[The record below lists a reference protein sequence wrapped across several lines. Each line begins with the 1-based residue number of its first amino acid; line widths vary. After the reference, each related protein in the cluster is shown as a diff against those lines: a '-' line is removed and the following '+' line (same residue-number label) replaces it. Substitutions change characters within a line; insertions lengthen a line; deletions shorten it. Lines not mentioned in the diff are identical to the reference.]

1 SEYHYE
7 YTACDSSGSR
17 WRVAVPHTP
26 GLCTGL
32 PDPVRGTECS
42 FSCKAGEFLEMQTQM
57 CRPCAAG
64 TYSLGTG
71 VRFDEWDEVPHGFAN
86 VATNME
92 VDDSFGDV
100 AENCTA
106 STWVPLGDYVAS
118 NTDECMATLMYAV
131 SLKQSGTVTF
141 EYIYPDSSIVFE
153 FFVGCLTLS
162 LKVQNDQC
170 QPTVE
175 ESRWMRTTEKG
186 WEFHSVELSRGNNV
200 LYWRTTAFSVWS
212 KVPKPVLVRNIGI
225 TGRGVSGVTHSPPRY
240 LSLLPLPGVAFTS
253 ECFPCKPGTF
263 APATGSAACQPC
275 PADTFSGKG
284 ATACQP
290 CDPDTY
296 AVCEAGKGRGD
307 VGSRADLTSPGGDS
321 VGAPHKPDTYAR
333 DTLGG
338 EAGSGAHPGTHAH
351 DRSYRDRELRDG
363 HATHWGHPCG
373 DCGELAPPLKDSLA
387 GSKTRTSRMVGTAL
401 GSPGCVGS
409 PALSPSAEPG
419 SGSCKPRPPC
429 TDKDFFY
436 THTACDADGE
446 TQLMYKWAEPKICSE
461 ELPQAARLPPSG
473 IKTRCPPCNPGF
485 AKGNGSS
492 CQPCPYGSYSN
503 GSACLSCPEGTE
515 PALGLEYKWWN
526 VLPPNMETTVLSGIN
541 FEYKGIA
548 GWEVAGDYIY
558 TAAGASDSDFMILTL
573 VVPGFS
579 PPSPVLEDTESR
591 EVARITFV
599 FETLC
604 SVGCELYFM
613 VVSGETQQFGGDTGV
628 NSRTNTPVETWT
640 GSTGKQSYTYLV
652 EKNATMSFTWAFQR
666 TPYHE
671 AGRRFTSDVAKLYSI
686 NVTNVQG
693 GVASFCRRCAPQP
706 TGSCAPCSP
715 GSAVDPSSGTCQ
727 PCPPGTYLRGHP
739 SDGTPTCHPCGPGT
753 CSNQLRSLCYNN
765 CSLALALP
773 GRMLRFE
780 FPSLGMGAGVGTGP
794 SFTPKGLPYSHH
806 FRLSLCG
813 HQAIVVPPDI
823 TGARAAVS
831 SQPISLGDHLLGVT
845 TSSVLDNIV
854 SPPELF
860 PPGHP
865 DLPDIIF
872 FFRSN
877 DMTQPCS
884 GGRATTIR
892 LRCDPLHLGTGTLAV
907 PSKCPEGTCDG
918 CTFHFLWVTAEGC
931 PRCSSSHHR
940 PIVGACI
947 GGVQKTTY
955 VWREPRLCHGGDAL
969 PPQVI
974 QACRSMDFWLKVGI
988 STGTCVAILLAALAA
1003 YFWKKTQKLEYKYSK
1018 LVMDAV
1024 ARESDATSPDSCA
1037 IMEGEDA
1044 EDELLFA
1051 TEMSLFGKLKALT
1064 AKRMPDGFD
1073 SVPLKTSS
1081 SSTKQEL

>member
-1 SEYHYE
+1 MAGTGARWMPLALCLAVAVSPGRTGEQLHVCKESEYHYE

-42 FSCKAGEFLEMQTQM
+42 FSCKAGEFLEMQTQT

-86 VATNME
+86 VATNLE
-92 VDDSFGDV
+92 VDDGFGDA

-118 NTDECMATLMYAV
+118 NTDECTATLMYAV

-153 FFVGCLTLS
+153 FF
-162 LKVQNDQC
+162 VQNDQC

-225 TGRGVSGVTHSPPRY
+225 TG
-240 LSLLPLPGVAFTS
+240 VAFTS

-263 APATGSAACQPC
+263 APTAGSTTCQPC

-296 AVCEAGKGRGD
+296 
-307 VGSRADLTSPGGDS
+307 
-321 VGAPHKPDTYAR
+321 
-333 DTLGG
+333 
-338 EAGSGAHPGTHAH
+338 
-351 DRSYRDRELRDG
+351 
-363 HATHWGHPCG
+363 
-373 DCGELAPPLKDSLA
+373 
-387 GSKTRTSRMVGTAL
+387 
-401 GSPGCVGS
+401 
-409 PALSPSAEPG
+409 AEPG

-436 THTACDADGE
+436 THTACDAGGE

-461 ELPQAARLPPSG
+461 ELPQAARLPSSG
-473 IKTRCPPCNPGF
+473 VKTRCPPCNPGF
-485 AKGNGSS
+485 AKGNSS
-492 CQPCPYGSYSN
+492 TCQPCPYGFYSN
-503 GSACLSCPEGTE
+503 GS
-515 PALGLEYKWWN
+515 
-526 VLPPNMETTVLSGIN
+526 
-541 FEYKGIA
+541 

-613 VVSGETQQFGGDTGV
+613 VGV
-628 NSRTNTPVETWT
+628 NSHTNTPVETWT

-727 PCPPGTYLRGHP
+727 PCPPGTYLQGHP

-753 CSNQLRSLCYNN
+753 HSNQLRSLCYNN
-765 CSLALALP
+765 CSLVLALP
-773 GRMLRFE
+773 GRMLHFE
-780 FPSLGMGAGVGTGP
+780 FPSLGQGAGVGTGP
-794 SFTPKGLPYSHH
+794 SFTPKGLRYSHH

-813 HQAIVVPPDI
+813 HQGRKMASCADNVTAGRGGPARVVTSYVCQAILVPPDV
-823 TGARAAVS
+823 TGAHAAVS
-831 SQPISLGDHLLGVT
+831 SQPVSLGDHLLGVT
-845 TSSVLDNIV
+845 TSSVLDGIV
-854 SPPELF
+854 SPPEHF
-860 PPGHP
+860 PPSHP

-892 LRCDPLHLGTGTLAV
+892 LRCDPLRLGTGTLAV

-940 PIVGACI
+940 AIVGACI
-947 GGVQKTTY
+947 GGVQVPPRAPGWATIPTAP
-955 VWREPRLCHGGDAL
+955 EPPFPPSENHLRVAGAPAVPRRGRPAAAGDPGVPERGFLAKSGNFHWDVRGRLAGRARRL
-969 PPQVI
+969 
-974 QACRSMDFWLKVGI
+974 F
-988 STGTCVAILLAALAA
+988 
-1003 YFWKKTQKLEYKYSK
+1003 LEKDSK
-1018 LVMDAV
+1018 LVMDAA
-1024 ARESDATSPDSCA
+1024 ARETDATSPDSCA

-1081 SSTKQEL
+1081 SSTDREL

>member
-1 SEYHYE
+1 
-7 YTACDSSGSR
+7 
-17 WRVAVPHTP
+17 
-26 GLCTGL
+26 
-32 PDPVRGTECS
+32 
-42 FSCKAGEFLEMQTQM
+42 MQTQT

-86 VATNME
+86 VATNLE
-92 VDDSFGDV
+92 VDDGFGDA

-118 NTDECMATLMYAV
+118 NTDECTATLMYAV

-153 FFVGCLTLS
+153 FF
-162 LKVQNDQC
+162 VQNDQC

-212 KVPKPVLVRNIGI
+212 KVPKPVL
-225 TGRGVSGVTHSPPRY
+225 
-240 LSLLPLPGVAFTS
+240 
-253 ECFPCKPGTF
+253 
-263 APATGSAACQPC
+263 
-275 PADTFSGKG
+275 
-284 ATACQP
+284 
-290 CDPDTY
+290 
-296 AVCEAGKGRGD
+296 
-307 VGSRADLTSPGGDS
+307 
-321 VGAPHKPDTYAR
+321 
-333 DTLGG
+333 
-338 EAGSGAHPGTHAH
+338 
-351 DRSYRDRELRDG
+351 
-363 HATHWGHPCG
+363 
-373 DCGELAPPLKDSLA
+373 
-387 GSKTRTSRMVGTAL
+387 
-401 GSPGCVGS
+401 
-409 PALSPSAEPG
+409 
-419 SGSCKPRPPC
+419 
-429 TDKDFFY
+429 
-436 THTACDADGE
+436 

-461 ELPQAARLPPSG
+461 ELPQATRLPSSG
-473 IKTRCPPCNPGF
+473 VKTRCPPCNPGF
-485 AKGNGSS
+485 AKGNSS
-492 CQPCPYGSYSN
+492 TCQPCPYGFYSN

-515 PALGLEYKWWN
+515 PVLGLEYKWWN

-599 FETLC
+599 FETFC

-613 VVSGETQQFGGDTGV
+613 VGV
-628 NSRTNTPVETWT
+628 NSHTNTPVETWT

-753 CSNQLRSLCYNN
+753 RSNQLRSLCYNN

-773 GRMLRFE
+773 GRMLHFE
-780 FPSLGMGAGVGTGP
+780 FPSLGQGAGVGTGP
-794 SFTPKGLPYSHH
+794 GFTPKGLRYSHH

-813 HQAIVVPPDI
+813 HQGRKMASCADNVTAGLGGPARVVTSYVCQAILVPSDV

-831 SQPISLGDHLLGVT
+831 SQPVSLGDHLLGVT
-845 TSSVLDNIV
+845 TSSVLDGIV

-860 PPGHP
+860 PPSHP

-892 LRCDPLHLGTGTLAV
+892 LRCDPLRVGIGTLAV

-955 VWREPRLCHGGDAL
+955 VWREPRLCHGGDGL

-974 QACRSMDFWLKVGI
+974 QACRSVDFWLKVGI
-988 STGTCVAILLAALAA
+988 STGTGVAVLLAALAA

-1018 LVMDAV
+1018 LVMDAA
-1024 ARESDATSPDSCA
+1024 ARETDATSPDSCA

-1081 SSTKQEL
+1081 SSTDREL